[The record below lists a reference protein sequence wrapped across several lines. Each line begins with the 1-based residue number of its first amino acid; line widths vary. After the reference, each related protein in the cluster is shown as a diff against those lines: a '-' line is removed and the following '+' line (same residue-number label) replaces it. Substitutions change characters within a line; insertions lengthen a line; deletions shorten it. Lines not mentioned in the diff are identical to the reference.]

1 MGAGASAEEAA
12 AGAARAAMGGEGV
25 SIGGGMISFGM
36 ESGGGSMS
44 PEEIARINAMLA
56 MSPEEQAK
64 KAAAAMKDCLEL
76 AATTGL
82 ERAAEPATWEEEA
95 NRIPCPFKGKF
106 ESLQRQIEKVPMV
119 GKTLAKPVAA
129 GVENVEK
136 AFVDA
141 ASTIGKDP
149 AVALAYK
156 EAVAGV
162 PQDEAVDLVKGAP
175 GSFTEYLAAQTDDV
189 LTDKVTATVAAVLE
203 THSLTKVWGG
213 ATDAYNK
220 AAAKVPGGLVKP
232 IELDLPTYVVEQAMA
247 TLKQLVADKE
257 VQLRE
262 DPGDDAPETVK
273 EIFGGGLRTAM
284 MQGSEPLV
292 LVKPDD
298 PRQIQFVDFP
308 RSTDEVGATP
318 EKLVTGKGLEVVI
331 TAKQPVVQNKAWK
344 VLTLGFGQAA
354 EIADEKDLRMHAPK
368 FHRRGRFLVADVFGE
383 EYPLKVDN
391 GRYFDQNAVK
401 LVRHA
406 RDDSKT
412 FYEGGALDFNF
423 SKETKLVGPDRCKQW
438 TSDTYNFVLGLKK
451 NTLAADLA
459 KFQRQAL

>member
-1 MGAGASAEEAA
+1 MGAGASTDNA
-12 AGAARAAMGGEGV
+12 
-25 SIGGGMISFGM
+25 
-36 ESGGGSMS
+36 MS
-44 PEEIARINAMLA
+44 PEELARVHAMLA

-64 KAAAAMKDCLEL
+64 KAAAAMKDCLDL

-82 ERAAEPATWEEEA
+82 ARASQPETWEEAE
-95 NRIPCPFKGKF
+95 NRIPCPMKGKF

-129 GVENVEK
+129 GVESVEK

-141 ASTIGKDP
+141 ASTVGKDP

-162 PQDEAVDLVKGAP
+162 GVDAAVDLVKGAP
-175 GSFTEYLAAQTDDV
+175 GSFTEYLAEQTDGA

-203 THSLTKVWGG
+203 THTLTKVWGG
-213 ATDAYNK
+213 ATEAYN
-220 AAAKVPGGLVKP
+220 AAATKCGVKP
-232 IELDLPTYVVEQAMA
+232 VELDLPSYVVEQAMA

-257 VQLRE
+257 VELRGR
-262 DPGDDAPETVK
+262 PGDDAPASVR

-284 MQGSEPLV
+284 AQGSEPLV

-308 RSTDEVGATP
+308 RDGATP
-318 EKLVTGKGLEVVI
+318 ERLVTGKGLGVVV
-331 TAKQPVVQNKAWK
+331 TARQPVVQSKSWA
-344 VLTLGFGQAA
+344 VLTLGFGRPA
-354 EIADEKDLRMHAPK
+354 EVAGDRGDLRGYAPK
-368 FHRRGRFLVADVFGE
+368 FHRRGRFLVADVLGE

-391 GRYFDQNAVK
+391 GRYFDQNAIK

-406 RDDSKT
+406 TDASKT
-412 FYEGGALDFNF
+412 FYEDGALDFNY
-423 SKETKLVGPDRCKQW
+423 SEETKHVGPDRCKQW
-438 TSDTYNFVLGLKK
+438 TSDRYNFVLGLRK
-451 NTLAADLA
+451 NAP
-459 KFQRQAL
+459 

>member
-1 MGAGASAEEAA
+1 MGAGASADNA
-12 AGAARAAMGGEGV
+12 
-25 SIGGGMISFGM
+25 
-36 ESGGGSMS
+36 MS
-44 PEEIARINAMLA
+44 PEELARVHAMLA

-64 KAAAAMKDCLEL
+64 KAAAAMKDCLDL

-82 ERAAEPATWEEEA
+82 ARASQPETWEEAE
-95 NRIPCPFKGKF
+95 NRIPCPMKGKF

-129 GVENVEK
+129 GVESVEK

-141 ASTIGKDP
+141 ASTVGKDP

-162 PQDEAVDLVKGAP
+162 GVDAAVDLVKGAP
-175 GSFTEYLAAQTDDV
+175 GSFTEYLAEQTDGA

-203 THSLTKVWGG
+203 THTLTKVWGG
-213 ATDAYNK
+213 ATEAYN
-220 AAAKVPGGLVKP
+220 AAATKCGVKP
-232 IELDLPTYVVEQAMA
+232 IELDLPSYVVEQAMA
-247 TLKQLVADKE
+247 TLKQLVSDKE
-257 VQLRE
+257 IELR
-262 DPGDDAPETVK
+262 DNPGDDAPESVR

-284 MQGSEPLV
+284 ARGSEPLV

-308 RSTDEVGATP
+308 RDGATP
-318 EKLVTGKGLEVVI
+318 ERLVTGKGLGVVV
-331 TAKQPVVQNKAWK
+331 TARQPVVQSKSWA
-344 VLTLGFGQAA
+344 VLTLGFGRPA
-354 EIADEKDLRMHAPK
+354 EVAGDRGDLRGYAPK

-391 GRYFDQNAVK
+391 GRYFDQNAIK

-406 RDDSKT
+406 TDASKT
-412 FYEGGALDFNF
+412 FYEDGALDFNY
-423 SKETKLVGPDRCKQW
+423 SEETKHVGPDRCKQW
-438 TSDTYNFVLGLKK
+438 TSDRYNFVLGLRK
-451 NTLAADLA
+451 NAP
-459 KFQRQAL
+459 